1 MHGGHSGVGEREG
14 GAEAA
19 ADSRAPTFLIWQLAK
34 AQSAEAAEAA
44 DSHAPTFLIWQLAK
58 AQSAE
63 AAEAAADAIAARGK
77 GGAAAEIERAAA
89 LQV

>member
-19 ADSRAPTFLIWQLAK
+19 ADSR
-34 AQSAEAAEAA
+34 
-44 DSHAPTFLIWQLAK
+44 APTFLIWQLAK